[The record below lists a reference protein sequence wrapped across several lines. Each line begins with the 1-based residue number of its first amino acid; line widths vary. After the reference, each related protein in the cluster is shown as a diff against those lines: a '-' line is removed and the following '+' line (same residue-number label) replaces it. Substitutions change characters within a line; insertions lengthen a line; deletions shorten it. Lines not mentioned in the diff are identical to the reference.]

1 MRKRIYAKLDHS
13 PFKSKFPST
22 IRHRIDD
29 KRAGEMVKDV
39 SATVL
44 VLLKVA
50 KEASVPLPALQAVV
64 GGLLEV
70 VKVYQVGIR

>member
-1 MRKRIYAKLDHS
+1 MRKRIYAQLDRS
-13 PFKSKFPST
+13 PFKSKFPSV

-70 VKVYQVGIR
+70 VKVYQVDIH